1 MGYIGNKH
9 STCNKKTCY
18 VANYLKYQ
26 QNNTNTLSATKLP
39 ATIHDSVYKY
49 KNK

>member
-9 STCNKKTCY
+9 STCNKKTYY
-18 VANYLKYQ
+18 VATYLKYQ
-26 QNNTNTLSATKLP
+26 QNHTNILSATKLP
-39 ATIHDSVYKY
+39 AAIHVSVYKY